1 MSTFNAAEAPM
12 DDSGIRK
19 HWEKNARA
27 WTLLSRAGYDVCR
40 DYQTAPAFFEIL
52 PDLRGL
58 AGLDIGCG
66 EGHNTRQLARR
77 GARVTALDLVAEFVR
92 AARDHEDGSGI
103 RYLIASALA
112 LPFPGASFDFVTGF
126 MSFMDAG
133 PPEHLLPEVVRV
145 LKPGGFLQFSILHP
159 CFSPMHRR
167 VVRDEAG
174 SPVAIEVAR
183 YFDRVNGEIERWIFN
198 AAPAEAKAGLNP
210 FEIPRFHRTL
220 ADWLNEITAAGLYIE
235 HCVEP
240 TVTSEALAALPGLAD
255 TRIAPNFVIL
265 RCRRL

>member
-1 MSTFNAAEAPM
+1 MRNMAKSRM
-12 DDSGIRK
+12 DDTAIRRY
-19 HWEKNARA
+19 WEKNAHA

-40 DYQTAPAFFEIL
+40 DYQTAPAFFEML
-52 PDLRGL
+52 PEVRGL

-66 EGHNTRQLARR
+66 EGHNTRQLVRR
-77 GARVTALDLVAEFVR
+77 GARVTALDLVAGFVC

-103 RYLIASALA
+103 SYLIASAVA
-112 LPFPGASFDFVTGF
+112 LPFPDASFDFITGF

-133 PPEHLLPEVVRV
+133 PPEDFLPEVVRV

-174 SPVAIEVAR
+174 VPVAIEVAR
-183 YFDRVNGEIERWIFN
+183 YFDRVNGEVERWIFN
-198 AAPAEAKAGLNP
+198 AAPAEAKAGFET

-220 ADWLNEITAAGLYIE
+220 GDWLNTIAAAGLYIE
-235 HCVEP
+235 HSIEP

-255 TRIAPNFVIL
+255 TRIAPNFLIV
-265 RCRRL
+265 RCRRR

>member
-1 MSTFNAAEAPM
+1 M
-12 DDSGIRK
+12 DDDAIRRC
-19 HWEKNARA
+19 WEKNARA
-27 WTLLSRAGYDVCR
+27 WTLLTRAGYDICR
-40 DYQTAPAFFEIL
+40 DHQTGPAFFEML
-52 PDLRGL
+52 PDVRGL

-77 GARVTALDLVAEFVR
+77 GARVTALDLAAELVR
-92 AARDHEDGSGI
+92 AARDHEQGGGI
-103 RYLIASALA
+103 RYLIASALR
-112 LPFPGASFDFVTGF
+112 LPFSAASFDFITGF

-133 PPEHLLPEVVRV
+133 PPEQFLPEVVRV

-167 VVRDEAG
+167 VVRDERG
-174 SPVAIEVAR
+174 TPVAIEVAR

-198 AAPAEAKAGLNP
+198 AAPAEAKARFDT
-210 FEIPRFHRTL
+210 FETPRFHRTV
-220 ADWLNEITAAGLYIE
+220 ADWLNTIVGAGLYVE

-240 TVTSEALAALPGLAD
+240 TATLEAVAALPGLAD
-255 TRIAPNFVIL
+255 TRIAPNFFIL

>member
-1 MSTFNAAEAPM
+1 M
-12 DDSGIRK
+12 DDAGIRRY
-19 HWEKNARA
+19 WEKNAHA

-40 DYQTAPAFFEIL
+40 DYQTGPAFFEML
-52 PDLRGL
+52 PEVRGL

-77 GARVTALDLVAEFVR
+77 GARLIALDLAREFVC
-92 AARDHEDGSGI
+92 AARNHEDGSGI
-103 RYLIASALA
+103 NYLIASALA
-112 LPFPGASFDFVTGF
+112 LPFPAASFDFITGF

-145 LKPGGFLQFSILHP
+145 LKSGGFLQFSILHP

-167 VVRDEAG
+167 VIRDEAG
-174 SPVAIEVAR
+174 APVAIEVAR
-183 YFDRVNGEIERWIFN
+183 YFDRVDGEIERWIFN
-198 AAPAEAKAGLNP
+198 AAPTEAKAGLDP

-220 ADWLNEITAAGLYIE
+220 ADWLNTIVAAGLHVE

-240 TVTSEALAALPGLAD
+240 TATSEAVATLPGLED
-255 TRIAPNFVIL
+255 TRVAPNFLIL